1 MNYTTY
7 HLHSDYSL
15 LDSCT
20 SFKEYIDAAVENG
33 QRAIAFTEHGKPMGW
48 VSKKLYCD
56 QVGIQF
62 IHGVEIYLTESLRNQ
77 DGEKVRDNY
86 HTILLAKN
94 WDGVLELND
103 LVSRSCQ
110 EDHFYYV
117 NRISFD
123 EFLSLSDNILST
135 SACLA
140 SPLNKLPP
148 DHPRYLEL
156 AEKYDYLE
164 IQPHA
169 HPDQVAF
176 NRRLLALSQQLGK
189 PIIAG
194 TDTHSLSP
202 YKAECRSILMK
213 AKHKSYGDEDAFD
226 LTYKTYDQLA
236 EAFRRQNALP
246 EAVFLEA
253 MENTNR
259 MAASCEPFQLDTS
272 IKYPVL
278 YGSREADAEKFTET
292 VQRKFQDKLSAG
304 IIPPEQESA
313 FRSAIQEEMRVFRK
327 LQMDGFMLSMS
338 ELISW
343 CKAQGMAIGTA
354 RGSVG
359 GSRVAYVTDIIDLNP
374 ETWHTVFSRFCNE
387 DRVEIGDIDID
398 CVESDRPAIFQHII
412 RRFGADKT
420 ARVASFGTIKSKGV
434 IDDVGRALDLQ
445 WKQDHPNEDSP
456 YSLKNI
462 DRIKKEFDADE
473 EATKQKYPDLFYYY
487 DGLLGAKVSQSVHPA
502 GMVISPI
509 HLPSNYGVFNKDG
522 ELCLMLDMDEAHEVG
537 AAKYDFLVLKTVQ
550 VIRDTCRYLGR
561 PYPKTHEID
570 WDDPAVWADMV
581 KSPIGIFQMESA
593 FAFDSLKKFQPKS
606 IFDMSLVTAAIRP
619 SGASYR
625 DDLLAH
631 KPNHNPSNLID
642 DLLKDNMGY
651 LCIEGNQLVD
661 TIKGQV
667 PIKDVK
673 IGDMVLTRDG
683 YKRVVDARKTGRK
696 SLVRVEYIGTS
707 LLATPDHKVLTD
719 VGWKACCELKPG
731 DVLAWTSGI
740 GCKSDSVQN
749 EFAKI
754 VGWLVGDGSIYGR
767 SVQLTNRNINVH
779 LGFRATIE
787 TLYPDCTTTI
797 ANIKS
802 RVTKSDLYKSTVR
815 YKVLNKRK
823 KQIVKDLESCGLMYK
838 KGKEKFI
845 PDCIKNGSD
854 MCLLSFIGAYT
865 DTDSCLRN
873 SGKVIVAYKTASS
886 KLAYDLQ
893 FVVRK
898 LGFIA
903 SITEYHGYY
912 AINVSEA
919 RAFLR
924 KIHPYSIKASSLY
937 DENDLLDTRISSG
950 NLIRRSVAKDI
961 LKQYGMKRI
970 QKLSGISLYQKQKYI
985 SVDSVRKAAASVQAP
1000 LPDYLTNNAIK
1011 WVKVSNVTE
1020 YGEADVY
1027 DLTVEDKHEFVCQG
1041 IIVHNCYQ
1049 EDIIKFLQE
1058 ICGLSGSTA
1067 DSVRRGIAR
1076 KNLDV
1081 LEEYL
1086 PTILD
1091 GYCSHSDKPREV
1103 AEEEAK
1109 SFIQVIEDASAYM
1122 FGMNHSIAYCLLGY
1136 LCAYFR
1142 YYHPVE
1148 FITAFLNDAANDED
1162 IRNGTAL
1169 AKQRGITIVPPK
1181 FGISRSDYFFT
1192 KEKRVIAKGLSS
1204 VKYMGK
1210 AVVDEL
1216 YALSKRQYAT
1226 FTDLLWTLSH
1236 HSSLDARQLDILI
1249 KIDFFSDFGNQR
1261 ELFQVVSLFDLFKK
1275 GEAKQ
1280 LKKERAAALGIE
1292 DIVAKYSNGTTKS
1305 GKASKSYTLLFPMTI
1320 LRECEQ
1326 RILSLGMEDL
1336 GVLLKSRNFKDI
1348 MGYAGYISG
1357 KEEDRNKLYIK
1368 EVYPVRRKRDN
1379 AVFGYSLVTQSIGS
1393 GKESRM
1399 TVFKKAY
1406 DADPV
1411 KPDDILVCKS
1421 WARDGKYFQMLRYE
1435 HLYA

>member
-1 MNYTTY
+1 MSFNYTTY

-20 SFKEYIDAAVENG
+20 NFKEYIDAAVQNG
-33 QRAIAFTEHGKPMGW
+33 QKAIAFTEHGKPMGW

-62 IHGVEIYLTESLRNQ
+62 IHGVEIYLTESLLNQ

-86 HTILLAKN
+86 HTVLLAKN

-140 SPLNKLPP
+140 SPLNKLPS

-169 HPDQVAF
+169 HPDQVAY

-189 PIIAG
+189 PLIAG

-226 LTYKTYDQLA
+226 LTYKTYDQLV
-236 EAFRRQNALP
+236 EAFRRQGALP

-253 MENTNR
+253 IENTNR

-272 IKYPVL
+272 IKYPIL

-292 VQRKFQDKLSAG
+292 VQQKFQDKLSSG

-327 LQMDGFMLSMS
+327 LHMDGFMLSMS

-343 CKAQGMAIGTA
+343 CKEQGMAIGTA

-387 DRVEIGDIDID
+387 DRVEVADIDID

-412 RRFGADKT
+412 HRFGADKT

-434 IDDVGRALDLQ
+434 IDDVGRALDFQ

-473 EATKQKYPDLFYYY
+473 EGTKQKYPDLFYYY

-537 AAKYDFLVLKTVQ
+537 AVKYDFLVLKTVQ

-570 WDDPAVWADMV
+570 WDDQAVWADMI

-625 DDLLAH
+625 EDLLAH
-631 KPNHNPSNLID
+631 KQHQNPSSLID
-642 DLLKDNMGY
+642 DLLKEDLGY
-651 LCIEGNQLVD
+651 LV
-661 TIKGQV
+661 
-667 PIKDVK
+667 
-673 IGDMVLTRDG
+673 
-683 YKRVVDARKTGRK
+683 
-696 SLVRVEYIGTS
+696 
-707 LLATPDHKVLTD
+707 
-719 VGWKACCELKPG
+719 
-731 DVLAWTSGI
+731 
-740 GCKSDSVQN
+740 
-749 EFAKI
+749 
-754 VGWLVGDGSIYGR
+754 
-767 SVQLTNRNINVH
+767 
-779 LGFRATIE
+779 
-787 TLYPDCTTTI
+787 
-797 ANIKS
+797 
-802 RVTKSDLYKSTVR
+802 
-815 YKVLNKRK
+815 
-823 KQIVKDLESCGLMYK
+823 
-838 KGKEKFI
+838 
-845 PDCIKNGSD
+845 
-854 MCLLSFIGAYT
+854 
-865 DTDSCLRN
+865 
-873 SGKVIVAYKTASS
+873 
-886 KLAYDLQ
+886 
-893 FVVRK
+893 
-898 LGFIA
+898 
-903 SITEYHGYY
+903 
-912 AINVSEA
+912 
-919 RAFLR
+919 
-924 KIHPYSIKASSLY
+924 
-937 DENDLLDTRISSG
+937 
-950 NLIRRSVAKDI
+950 
-961 LKQYGMKRI
+961 
-970 QKLSGISLYQKQKYI
+970 
-985 SVDSVRKAAASVQAP
+985 
-1000 LPDYLTNNAIK
+1000 
-1011 WVKVSNVTE
+1011 
-1020 YGEADVY
+1020 
-1027 DLTVEDKHEFVCQG
+1027 
-1041 IIVHNCYQ
+1041 YQ
-1049 EDIIKFLQE
+1049 ESIILFLQE
-1058 ICGLSGSTA
+1058 ICGLPGSTA
-1067 DSVRRGIAR
+1067 DSVRRGIA
-1076 KNLDV
+1076 KKKMDILD
-1081 LEEYL
+1081 EYL

-1091 GYCSHSDKPREV
+1091 GYCAHSDKPRQV

-1109 SFIQVIEDASAYM
+1109 DFLQVIEDASAYM
-1122 FGMNHSIAYCLLGY
+1122 FGKNHSIAYCLLGY

-1261 ELFQVVSLFDLFKK
+1261 ELFQIVSLFDLFKK

-1292 DIVAKYSNGTTKS
+1292 DIVSKYANGTTKS
-1305 GKASKSYTLLFPMTI
+1305 GKESKSYTLLFPMTI

-1336 GVLLKSRNFKDI
+1336 GILMKSRNFKDI

-1357 KEEDRNKLYIK
+1357 KAEDRNKLYIK
-1368 EVYPVRRKRDN
+1368 EVYPVRRKKDN
-1379 AVFGYSLVTQSIGS
+1379 VVFGYSLVTQSIGS
-1393 GKESRM
+1393 GKESHM
-1399 TVFKKAY
+1399 TVFKKTY

-1421 WARDGKYFQMLRYE
+1421 WERDGKYFRMLRYE
-1435 HLYA
+1435 HLYV

>member
-1 MNYTTY
+1 MSFNYTTY

-20 SFKEYIDAAVENG
+20 NFKEYIDAAVQNG
-33 QRAIAFTEHGKPMGW
+33 QKAIAFTEHGKPMGW

-62 IHGVEIYLTESLRNQ
+62 IHGVEIYLTESLLNQ

-86 HTILLAKN
+86 HTVLLAKN

-140 SPLNKLPP
+140 SPLNKLPS

-169 HPDQVAF
+169 HPDQVAY

-189 PIIAG
+189 PLIAG

-226 LTYKTYDQLA
+226 LTYKTYDQLV
-236 EAFRRQNALP
+236 EAFRRQGALP

-253 MENTNR
+253 IENTNR

-272 IKYPVL
+272 IKYPIL

-292 VQRKFQDKLSAG
+292 MQQKFQDKLSSG

-327 LQMDGFMLSMS
+327 LHMDGFMLSMS

-343 CKAQGMAIGTA
+343 CKEQGMAIGTA

-387 DRVEIGDIDID
+387 DRVEVADIDID

-412 RRFGADKT
+412 HRFGADKT

-434 IDDVGRALDLQ
+434 IDDVGRALDFQ

-473 EATKQKYPDLFYYY
+473 EGTKQKYPDLFYYY

-537 AAKYDFLVLKTVQ
+537 AVKYDFLVLKTVQ

-570 WDDPAVWADMV
+570 WDDQAVWADMI

-625 DDLLAH
+625 EDLLAH
-631 KPNHNPSNLID
+631 KQHQNPSSLID
-642 DLLKDNMGY
+642 DLLKEDLGY
-651 LCIEGNQLVD
+651 LV
-661 TIKGQV
+661 
-667 PIKDVK
+667 
-673 IGDMVLTRDG
+673 
-683 YKRVVDARKTGRK
+683 
-696 SLVRVEYIGTS
+696 
-707 LLATPDHKVLTD
+707 
-719 VGWKACCELKPG
+719 
-731 DVLAWTSGI
+731 
-740 GCKSDSVQN
+740 
-749 EFAKI
+749 
-754 VGWLVGDGSIYGR
+754 
-767 SVQLTNRNINVH
+767 
-779 LGFRATIE
+779 
-787 TLYPDCTTTI
+787 
-797 ANIKS
+797 
-802 RVTKSDLYKSTVR
+802 
-815 YKVLNKRK
+815 
-823 KQIVKDLESCGLMYK
+823 
-838 KGKEKFI
+838 
-845 PDCIKNGSD
+845 
-854 MCLLSFIGAYT
+854 
-865 DTDSCLRN
+865 
-873 SGKVIVAYKTASS
+873 
-886 KLAYDLQ
+886 
-893 FVVRK
+893 
-898 LGFIA
+898 
-903 SITEYHGYY
+903 
-912 AINVSEA
+912 
-919 RAFLR
+919 
-924 KIHPYSIKASSLY
+924 
-937 DENDLLDTRISSG
+937 
-950 NLIRRSVAKDI
+950 
-961 LKQYGMKRI
+961 
-970 QKLSGISLYQKQKYI
+970 
-985 SVDSVRKAAASVQAP
+985 
-1000 LPDYLTNNAIK
+1000 
-1011 WVKVSNVTE
+1011 
-1020 YGEADVY
+1020 
-1027 DLTVEDKHEFVCQG
+1027 
-1041 IIVHNCYQ
+1041 YQ
-1049 EDIIKFLQE
+1049 ESIILFLQE
-1058 ICGLSGSTA
+1058 ICGLPGSTA
-1067 DSVRRGIAR
+1067 DSVRRGIA
-1076 KNLDV
+1076 KKKMDILD
-1081 LEEYL
+1081 EYL

-1091 GYCSHSDKPREV
+1091 GYCAHSDKPRQV

-1109 SFIQVIEDASAYM
+1109 DFLQVIEDASAYM
-1122 FGMNHSIAYCLLGY
+1122 FGKNHSIAYCLLGY

-1192 KEKRVIAKGLSS
+1192 KERRVIAKGLSS

-1216 YALSKRQYAT
+1216 YTLSKRQYDT

-1261 ELFQVVSLFDLFKK
+1261 ELFQIVSLFDLFKK

-1280 LKKERAAALGIE
+1280 LKKERASALGIE

>member
-1 MNYTTY
+1 MSFNYTTY

-20 SFKEYIDAAVENG
+20 NFKEYIDAAVQNG
-33 QRAIAFTEHGKPMGW
+33 QKAIAFTEHGKPMGW

-62 IHGVEIYLTESLRNQ
+62 IHGVEIYLTESLLNQ

-86 HTILLAKN
+86 HTVLLAKN

-140 SPLNKLPP
+140 SPLNKLPS

-169 HPDQVAF
+169 HPDQVAY

-189 PIIAG
+189 PLIAG

-226 LTYKTYDQLA
+226 LTYKTYDQLV
-236 EAFRRQNALP
+236 EAFRRQGALP

-253 MENTNR
+253 IENTNR

-272 IKYPVL
+272 IKYPIL

-292 VQRKFQDKLSAG
+292 MQQKFQDKLSSG

-327 LQMDGFMLSMS
+327 LHMDGFMLSMS

-343 CKAQGMAIGTA
+343 CKEQGMAIGTA

-387 DRVEIGDIDID
+387 DRVEVADIDID

-412 RRFGADKT
+412 HRFGADKT

-434 IDDVGRALDLQ
+434 IDDVGRALDFQ

-473 EATKQKYPDLFYYY
+473 EGTKQKYPDLFYYY

-537 AAKYDFLVLKTVQ
+537 AVKYDFLVLKTVQ

-570 WDDPAVWADMV
+570 WDDQAVWADMI

-625 DDLLAH
+625 EDLLAH
-631 KPNHNPSNLID
+631 KQHQNPSSLID
-642 DLLKDNMGY
+642 DLLKEDLGY
-651 LCIEGNQLVD
+651 LV
-661 TIKGQV
+661 
-667 PIKDVK
+667 
-673 IGDMVLTRDG
+673 
-683 YKRVVDARKTGRK
+683 
-696 SLVRVEYIGTS
+696 
-707 LLATPDHKVLTD
+707 
-719 VGWKACCELKPG
+719 
-731 DVLAWTSGI
+731 
-740 GCKSDSVQN
+740 
-749 EFAKI
+749 
-754 VGWLVGDGSIYGR
+754 
-767 SVQLTNRNINVH
+767 
-779 LGFRATIE
+779 
-787 TLYPDCTTTI
+787 
-797 ANIKS
+797 
-802 RVTKSDLYKSTVR
+802 
-815 YKVLNKRK
+815 
-823 KQIVKDLESCGLMYK
+823 
-838 KGKEKFI
+838 
-845 PDCIKNGSD
+845 
-854 MCLLSFIGAYT
+854 
-865 DTDSCLRN
+865 
-873 SGKVIVAYKTASS
+873 
-886 KLAYDLQ
+886 
-893 FVVRK
+893 
-898 LGFIA
+898 
-903 SITEYHGYY
+903 
-912 AINVSEA
+912 
-919 RAFLR
+919 
-924 KIHPYSIKASSLY
+924 
-937 DENDLLDTRISSG
+937 
-950 NLIRRSVAKDI
+950 
-961 LKQYGMKRI
+961 
-970 QKLSGISLYQKQKYI
+970 
-985 SVDSVRKAAASVQAP
+985 
-1000 LPDYLTNNAIK
+1000 
-1011 WVKVSNVTE
+1011 
-1020 YGEADVY
+1020 
-1027 DLTVEDKHEFVCQG
+1027 
-1041 IIVHNCYQ
+1041 YQ
-1049 EDIIKFLQE
+1049 ESIILFLQE
-1058 ICGLSGSTA
+1058 ICGLPGSTA
-1067 DSVRRGIAR
+1067 DSVRRGIA
-1076 KNLDV
+1076 KKKMDILD
-1081 LEEYL
+1081 EYL

-1091 GYCSHSDKPREV
+1091 GYCAHSDKPRQV
-1103 AEEEAK
+1103 TEEEAK
-1109 SFIQVIEDASAYM
+1109 DFLQVIEDASAYM
-1122 FGMNHSIAYCLLGY
+1122 FGKNHSIAYCLLGY

-1192 KEKRVIAKGLSS
+1192 KERRVIAKGLSS

-1216 YALSKRQYAT
+1216 YTLSKRQYDT

-1261 ELFQVVSLFDLFKK
+1261 ELFQIVSLFDLFKK

-1280 LKKERAAALGIE
+1280 LKKERASALGIE

-1421 WARDGKYFQMLRYE
+1421 WARDGRYFQMLRYE

>member
-1 MNYTTY
+1 M
-7 HLHSDYSL
+7 
-15 LDSCT
+15 
-20 SFKEYIDAAVENG
+20 
-33 QRAIAFTEHGKPMGW
+33 
-48 VSKKLYCD
+48 
-56 QVGIQF
+56 
-62 IHGVEIYLTESLRNQ
+62 
-77 DGEKVRDNY
+77 
-86 HTILLAKN
+86 
-94 WDGVLELND
+94 
-103 LVSRSCQ
+103 
-110 EDHFYYV
+110 
-117 NRISFD
+117 
-123 EFLSLSDNILST
+123 
-135 SACLA
+135 
-140 SPLNKLPP
+140 
-148 DHPRYLEL
+148 
-156 AEKYDYLE
+156 
-164 IQPHA
+164 
-169 HPDQVAF
+169 
-176 NRRLLALSQQLGK
+176 
-189 PIIAG
+189 
-194 TDTHSLSP
+194 
-202 YKAECRSILMK
+202 
-213 AKHKSYGDEDAFD
+213 
-226 LTYKTYDQLA
+226 
-236 EAFRRQNALP
+236 
-246 EAVFLEA
+246 
-253 MENTNR
+253 
-259 MAASCEPFQLDTS
+259 
-272 IKYPVL
+272 
-278 YGSREADAEKFTET
+278 
-292 VQRKFQDKLSAG
+292 
-304 IIPPEQESA
+304 
-313 FRSAIQEEMRVFRK
+313 
-327 LQMDGFMLSMS
+327 
-338 ELISW
+338 
-343 CKAQGMAIGTA
+343 
-354 RGSVG
+354 
-359 GSRVAYVTDIIDLNP
+359 
-374 ETWHTVFSRFCNE
+374 
-387 DRVEIGDIDID
+387 
-398 CVESDRPAIFQHII
+398 ESDRPAIFQHII
-412 RRFGADKT
+412 HRFGADKT

-570 WDDPAVWADMV
+570 WDDQAVWADMV

-625 DDLLAH
+625 EELLAH
-631 KPNHNPSNLID
+631 KQHHNPSPIID
-642 DLLKDNMGY
+642 ELLSDN
-651 LCIEGNQLVD
+651 
-661 TIKGQV
+661 
-667 PIKDVK
+667 
-673 IGDMVLTRDG
+673 
-683 YKRVVDARKTGRK
+683 
-696 SLVRVEYIGTS
+696 
-707 LLATPDHKVLTD
+707 
-719 VGWKACCELKPG
+719 
-731 DVLAWTSGI
+731 
-740 GCKSDSVQN
+740 
-749 EFAKI
+749 
-754 VGWLVGDGSIYGR
+754 
-767 SVQLTNRNINVH
+767 
-779 LGFRATIE
+779 LGF
-787 TLYPDCTTTI
+787 
-797 ANIKS
+797 
-802 RVTKSDLYKSTVR
+802 
-815 YKVLNKRK
+815 
-823 KQIVKDLESCGLMYK
+823 
-838 KGKEKFI
+838 
-845 PDCIKNGSD
+845 
-854 MCLLSFIGAYT
+854 
-865 DTDSCLRN
+865 
-873 SGKVIVAYKTASS
+873 
-886 KLAYDLQ
+886 
-893 FVVRK
+893 
-898 LGFIA
+898 
-903 SITEYHGYY
+903 
-912 AINVSEA
+912 
-919 RAFLR
+919 
-924 KIHPYSIKASSLY
+924 
-937 DENDLLDTRISSG
+937 
-950 NLIRRSVAKDI
+950 LI
-961 LKQYGMKRI
+961 
-970 QKLSGISLYQKQKYI
+970 
-985 SVDSVRKAAASVQAP
+985 
-1000 LPDYLTNNAIK
+1000 
-1011 WVKVSNVTE
+1011 
-1020 YGEADVY
+1020 
-1027 DLTVEDKHEFVCQG
+1027 
-1041 IIVHNCYQ
+1041 YQ
-1049 EDIIKFLQE
+1049 EDTLKFLQQ
-1058 ICGLSGSTA
+1058 ICGLSGSEA
-1067 DSVRRGIAR
+1067 DNIRRAIGR
-1076 KNLDV
+1076 KQKDRLDAAMPSI
-1081 LEEYL
+1081 LE
-1086 PTILD
+1086 
-1091 GYCSHSDKPREV
+1091 GYCAKSNQPRES

-1109 SFIQVIEDASAYM
+1109 EFLQVIEDSASYQ
-1122 FGMNHSIAYCLLGY
+1122 FGYNHSIAYCLLGY

-1169 AKQRGITIVPPK
+1169 AKQRSITIVPPK

-1261 ELFQVVSLFDLFKK
+1261 ELFQTVSLFDLFKK

-1336 GVLLKSRNFKDI
+1336 SVLLKSRNFKDI

>member
-1 MNYTTY
+1 M
-7 HLHSDYSL
+7 
-15 LDSCT
+15 
-20 SFKEYIDAAVENG
+20 
-33 QRAIAFTEHGKPMGW
+33 
-48 VSKKLYCD
+48 
-56 QVGIQF
+56 
-62 IHGVEIYLTESLRNQ
+62 
-77 DGEKVRDNY
+77 
-86 HTILLAKN
+86 
-94 WDGVLELND
+94 
-103 LVSRSCQ
+103 
-110 EDHFYYV
+110 
-117 NRISFD
+117 
-123 EFLSLSDNILST
+123 
-135 SACLA
+135 
-140 SPLNKLPP
+140 
-148 DHPRYLEL
+148 
-156 AEKYDYLE
+156 
-164 IQPHA
+164 
-169 HPDQVAF
+169 
-176 NRRLLALSQQLGK
+176 
-189 PIIAG
+189 
-194 TDTHSLSP
+194 
-202 YKAECRSILMK
+202 
-213 AKHKSYGDEDAFD
+213 
-226 LTYKTYDQLA
+226 
-236 EAFRRQNALP
+236 
-246 EAVFLEA
+246 
-253 MENTNR
+253 
-259 MAASCEPFQLDTS
+259 
-272 IKYPVL
+272 
-278 YGSREADAEKFTET
+278 
-292 VQRKFQDKLSAG
+292 
-304 IIPPEQESA
+304 
-313 FRSAIQEEMRVFRK
+313 
-327 LQMDGFMLSMS
+327 
-338 ELISW
+338 
-343 CKAQGMAIGTA
+343 
-354 RGSVG
+354 
-359 GSRVAYVTDIIDLNP
+359 
-374 ETWHTVFSRFCNE
+374 
-387 DRVEIGDIDID
+387 
-398 CVESDRPAIFQHII
+398 VESDRPAIFQHII

-570 WDDPAVWADMV
+570 WDDQAVWADMV

-625 DDLLAH
+625 EELLAH
-631 KPNHNPSNLID
+631 KQHHNPSPIID
-642 DLLKDNMGY
+642 ELLSDN
-651 LCIEGNQLVD
+651 
-661 TIKGQV
+661 
-667 PIKDVK
+667 
-673 IGDMVLTRDG
+673 
-683 YKRVVDARKTGRK
+683 
-696 SLVRVEYIGTS
+696 
-707 LLATPDHKVLTD
+707 
-719 VGWKACCELKPG
+719 
-731 DVLAWTSGI
+731 
-740 GCKSDSVQN
+740 
-749 EFAKI
+749 
-754 VGWLVGDGSIYGR
+754 
-767 SVQLTNRNINVH
+767 
-779 LGFRATIE
+779 LGF
-787 TLYPDCTTTI
+787 
-797 ANIKS
+797 
-802 RVTKSDLYKSTVR
+802 
-815 YKVLNKRK
+815 
-823 KQIVKDLESCGLMYK
+823 
-838 KGKEKFI
+838 
-845 PDCIKNGSD
+845 
-854 MCLLSFIGAYT
+854 
-865 DTDSCLRN
+865 
-873 SGKVIVAYKTASS
+873 
-886 KLAYDLQ
+886 
-893 FVVRK
+893 
-898 LGFIA
+898 
-903 SITEYHGYY
+903 
-912 AINVSEA
+912 
-919 RAFLR
+919 
-924 KIHPYSIKASSLY
+924 
-937 DENDLLDTRISSG
+937 
-950 NLIRRSVAKDI
+950 LI
-961 LKQYGMKRI
+961 
-970 QKLSGISLYQKQKYI
+970 
-985 SVDSVRKAAASVQAP
+985 
-1000 LPDYLTNNAIK
+1000 
-1011 WVKVSNVTE
+1011 
-1020 YGEADVY
+1020 
-1027 DLTVEDKHEFVCQG
+1027 
-1041 IIVHNCYQ
+1041 YQ
-1049 EDIIKFLQE
+1049 EDTLKFLQQ
-1058 ICGLSGSTA
+1058 ICGLSGSEA
-1067 DSVRRGIAR
+1067 DNIRRAIGR
-1076 KNLDV
+1076 KQKDRLDAAMPSI
-1081 LEEYL
+1081 LE
-1086 PTILD
+1086 
-1091 GYCSHSDKPREV
+1091 GYCAKSNQPREI

-1109 SFIQVIEDASAYM
+1109 EFLQVIEDSASYQ
-1122 FGMNHSIAYCLLGY
+1122 FGYNHSIAYCLLGY

-1261 ELFQVVSLFDLFKK
+1261 ELFQIVSLFDLFKK

>member
-1 MNYTTY
+1 MSFNYTTY

-20 SFKEYIDAAVENG
+20 NFKEYIDAAVQNG
-33 QRAIAFTEHGKPMGW
+33 QKAIAFTEHGKPMGW

-62 IHGVEIYLTESLRNQ
+62 IHGVEIYLTESLLNQ

-86 HTILLAKN
+86 HTVLLAKN

-140 SPLNKLPP
+140 SPLNKLPA

-156 AEKYDYLE
+156 TEKYDYLE

-169 HPDQVAF
+169 HPDQVSF
-176 NRRLLALSQQLGK
+176 NRRLLDLSRRLGK
-189 PIIAG
+189 PLIAG

-213 AKHKSYGDEDAFD
+213 AKHKSYGDEDSFD
-226 LTYKTYDQLA
+226 LTYKTYDQLVD
-236 EAFRRQNALP
+236 AFRRQGALP

-253 MENTNR
+253 IENTNR

-272 IKYPVL
+272 IKYPIL

-292 VQRKFQDKLSAG
+292 VQRKFQDKLSSG
-304 IIPPEQESA
+304 VIPPEQESA
-313 FRSAIQEEMRVFRK
+313 FLSAIQEEMRVFRK
-327 LQMDGFMLSMS
+327 LHMDGFMLSMS

-343 CKAQGMAIGTA
+343 CKEQGMAIGTA

-412 RRFGADKT
+412 HRFGADKT

-462 DRIKKEFDADE
+462 DHIKKEFDADE
-473 EATKQKYPDLFYYY
+473 EGTKRKYPDLFYYY

-522 ELCLMLDMDEAHEVG
+522 EQCLMLDMDEAHEVG
-537 AAKYDFLVLKTVQ
+537 VAKYDFLVLKTVQ

-561 PYPKTHEID
+561 PYPKTHEIN
-570 WDDPAVWADMV
+570 WDDQAVWADMV

-625 DDLLAH
+625 EDLLAH
-631 KPNHNPSNLID
+631 KQHHNPSPIID
-642 DLLKDNMGY
+642 
-651 LCIEGNQLVD
+651 E
-661 TIKGQV
+661 
-667 PIKDVK
+667 
-673 IGDMVLTRDG
+673 
-683 YKRVVDARKTGRK
+683 
-696 SLVRVEYIGTS
+696 
-707 LLATPDHKVLTD
+707 
-719 VGWKACCELKPG
+719 
-731 DVLAWTSGI
+731 
-740 GCKSDSVQN
+740 
-749 EFAKI
+749 
-754 VGWLVGDGSIYGR
+754 
-767 SVQLTNRNINVH
+767 
-779 LGFRATIE
+779 
-787 TLYPDCTTTI
+787 
-797 ANIKS
+797 
-802 RVTKSDLYKSTVR
+802 
-815 YKVLNKRK
+815 
-823 KQIVKDLESCGLMYK
+823 
-838 KGKEKFI
+838 
-845 PDCIKNGSD
+845 
-854 MCLLSFIGAYT
+854 LLSDNLG
-865 DTDSCLRN
+865 L
-873 SGKVIVAYKTASS
+873 IV
-886 KLAYDLQ
+886 
-893 FVVRK
+893 
-898 LGFIA
+898 
-903 SITEYHGYY
+903 
-912 AINVSEA
+912 
-919 RAFLR
+919 
-924 KIHPYSIKASSLY
+924 
-937 DENDLLDTRISSG
+937 
-950 NLIRRSVAKDI
+950 
-961 LKQYGMKRI
+961 
-970 QKLSGISLYQKQKYI
+970 
-985 SVDSVRKAAASVQAP
+985 
-1000 LPDYLTNNAIK
+1000 
-1011 WVKVSNVTE
+1011 
-1020 YGEADVY
+1020 
-1027 DLTVEDKHEFVCQG
+1027 
-1041 IIVHNCYQ
+1041 YQ
-1049 EDIIKFLQE
+1049 EDTLKFLQQ
-1058 ICGLSGSTA
+1058 ICGLSGSEA
-1067 DSVRRGIAR
+1067 DNIRRAIGR
-1076 KNLDV
+1076 KQKDR
-1081 LEEYL
+1081 LEAAM
-1086 PTILD
+1086 PSILE
-1091 GYCSHSDKPREV
+1091 GYCAKSNQPREI

-1109 SFIQVIEDASAYM
+1109 EFLQVIEDSASYQ
-1122 FGMNHSIAYCLLGY
+1122 FGYNHSIAYCLLGY

-1142 YYHPVE
+1142 YYHPIE

-1162 IRNGTAL
+1162 IRNGTIL

-1236 HSSLDARQLDILI
+1236 HSSLDSRQLDILI

-1261 ELFQVVSLFDLFKK
+1261 ELFQIVSLFDLFKK

-1292 DIVAKYSNGTTKS
+1292 DIVAKYANGTTKS
-1305 GKASKSYTLLFPMTI
+1305 GKESKSYTLLFPMTI

-1336 GVLLKSRNFKDI
+1336 GVLMKSRNFKDI

-1368 EVYPVRRKRDN
+1368 EVYPVRRKKDN
-1379 AVFGYSLVTQSIGS
+1379 VIFGYSLVTQSIGS

-1421 WARDGKYFQMLRYE
+1421 WERDGKYFRMLRYD